1 MNSRRDGHFT
11 RMASYRNPSGAKHL
25 SAALL
30 SVMPVSRKRS
40 RIFPVTALLLAG
52 VLLGLTIRSVRIGED
67 TVAQLRKLED
77 AFLLINKQYVEP
89 VDAASL
95 AEKAIK
101 SMLDELDP
109 HSVYVSAEDAQAMQE
124 RFQGSFGGIGIWF
137 EIARNDEDLSDDTV
151 RVMSVIGDGP
161 SERAGLMAGDRIIGI
176 DDSTAVGLSQDEVT
190 SRLKGE
196 IGTQVEVTIQRHGT
210 RAPLEFTLTRD
221 AIPLYTVDASYMVDT
236 ATGYIR
242 LSRFSQETYNEFVE
256 HVRALKDQGMERLVL
271 DLRSNTGGYMGE
283 AIKIVDEI
291 VPGRKTVVYTRG
303 RRPETTSTY
312 RTRRTG
318 ILEKEPV
325 IVLVNAYSA
334 SASEIV
340 AGALQDHDRA
350 LIVGQRTFGKG
361 LVQHQFALPDQSI
374 LQMTVARYYTPSGRL
389 IQTPYKDG
397 DQEDY
402 YEEKFASLEDATYR
416 PGEYSD
422 NIPDSLR
429 FKTARG
435 RDVFG
440 GGGILPD
447 YIVKPDTTPALRA
460 VLGYGLE
467 RSFARKWFRDDER
480 RLRERWRDREEEF
493 ASTFDISDEL
503 WASFVEYSTDTDADD
518 PLAEAS
524 EEADSTQVV
533 TADALH
539 TYRETLEVYLRG
551 RIAQEIFGHKAW
563 YGIYKEIDP
572 ELNAALGLWG
582 LAEGLAAW
590 QELPRQ
596 ETDRPAN
603 RQ

>member
-1 MNSRRDGHFT
+1 MPANT
-11 RMASYRNPSGAKHL
+11 MPASP
-25 SAALL
+25 
-30 SVMPVSRKRS
+30 KRFW
-40 RIFPVTALLLAG
+40 IIPATLLLLAG
-52 VLLGLTIRSVRIGED
+52 VLLGVTIRSSLLAED
-67 TVAQLRKLED
+67 TLTQLRKLED
-77 AFLLINKQYVEP
+77 AFLLINKQYVES
-89 VDAASL
+89 VDPAEL
-95 AEKAIK
+95 AEEAIR
-101 SMLDELDP
+101 SMLDDLDP
-109 HSVYVSAEDAQAMQE
+109 HSVYVSAEDARSMQE

-137 EIARNDEDLSDDTV
+137 EIPRNDEDLRDDTV

-161 SERAGLMAGDRIIGI
+161 SERAGLMAGDRIIRI
-176 DDSTAVGLSQDEVT
+176 DDSTAVGLSEDEVT

-196 IGTQVEVTIQRHGT
+196 IGTQVDVAVHRAGAG
-210 RAPLEFTLTRD
+210 APLEFTLTRA
-221 AIPLYTVDASYMVDT
+221 AIPLYTVDASYMVDDE
-236 ATGYIR
+236 TGYIR
-242 LSRFSQETYNEFVE
+242 LSRFSQETYNEFIE
-256 HVRALKDQGMERLVL
+256 HARALKEEGMKRLVL
-271 DLRSNTGGYMGE
+271 DLRSNTGGYMSE
-283 AIKIVDEI
+283 AIEIVDEM

-389 IQTPYKDG
+389 IQTPYEDG

-429 FKTARG
+429 YKTAHG

-447 YIVKPDTTPALRA
+447 YIVKPDTLSPVRS
-460 VLGYGLE
+460 VLGRGLD
-467 RSFARKWFRDDER
+467 RGFARKWFREDER
-480 RLRERWRDREEEF
+480 RLRDLWRDREEEF
-493 ASTFDISDEL
+493 ASAFHVSDAL
-503 WASFVEYSTDTDADD
+503 WASFVEYATDDEPDD
-518 PLAEAS
+518 SLS
-524 EEADSTQVV
+524 EVSAEADSAR
-533 TADALH
+533 TAMANALQEH
-539 TYRETLEVYLRG
+539 REILEVHLRG
-551 RIAQEIFGHKAW
+551 RIAQEFFGHRAW
-563 YGIYKEIDP
+563 YGVYQEIDP

-582 LAEGLAAW
+582 LAENLAAW
-590 QELPRQ
+590 QEAPPQ
-596 ETDRPAN
+596 EPDPPASRP
-603 RQ
+603 

>member
-1 MNSRRDGHFT
+1 MPANT
-11 RMASYRNPSGAKHL
+11 MPASP
-25 SAALL
+25 
-30 SVMPVSRKRS
+30 KRFW
-40 RIFPVTALLLAG
+40 IIPATLLLLAG
-52 VLLGLTIRSVRIGED
+52 VLLGVTIRSSLLAED
-67 TVAQLRKLED
+67 TLTQLRKLED
-77 AFLLINKQYVEP
+77 AFLLINKQYVES
-89 VDAASL
+89 VDPAEL
-95 AEKAIK
+95 AEEAIR
-101 SMLDELDP
+101 SMLDDLDP
-109 HSVYVSAEDAQAMQE
+109 HSVYVSAEDARSMQE

-137 EIARNDEDLSDDTV
+137 EIPRNDEDLRDDTV

-161 SERAGLMAGDRIIGI
+161 SERAGLMAGDRIIRI
-176 DDSTAVGLSQDEVT
+176 DDSTAVGLSEDEVT

-196 IGTQVEVTIQRHGT
+196 IGTQVDVAVHRAGAG
-210 RAPLEFTLTRD
+210 APLEFTLTRA
-221 AIPLYTVDASYMVDT
+221 AIPLYTVDASYMVDDE
-236 ATGYIR
+236 TGYIR
-242 LSRFSQETYNEFVE
+242 LSRFSQETYNEFIE
-256 HVRALKDQGMERLVL
+256 HARALKEEGMKRLVL
-271 DLRSNTGGYMGE
+271 DLRSNTGGYMSE
-283 AIKIVDEI
+283 AIEIVDEM

-389 IQTPYKDG
+389 IQTPYEDG

-429 FKTARG
+429 YKTAHG

-447 YIVKPDTTPALRA
+447 YIVKPDTLSPVRS
-460 VLGYGLE
+460 VLGRGLD
-467 RSFARKWFRDDER
+467 RGFARKWFREDER
-480 RLRERWRDREEEF
+480 RLRDLWRDREEEF
-493 ASTFDISDEL
+493 ASAFHVSDAL
-503 WASFVEYSTDTDADD
+503 WASFVEYATDDEPDD
-518 PLAEAS
+518 SLS
-524 EEADSTQVV
+524 EVSAEADSAR
-533 TADALH
+533 TAMANALQEH
-539 TYRETLEVYLRG
+539 RELLEVHLRG
-551 RIAQEIFGHKAW
+551 RIAQEFFGHRAW
-563 YGIYKEIDP
+563 YGVYQEIDP

-582 LAEGLAAW
+582 LAENLATW
-590 QELPRQ
+590 QEASPQ
-596 ETDRPAN
+596 EPDPPASRP
-603 RQ
+603 

>member
-1 MNSRRDGHFT
+1 MP
-11 RMASYRNPSGAKHL
+11 ASPKRFRILP
-25 SAALL
+25 AA
-30 SVMPVSRKRS
+30 
-40 RIFPVTALLLAG
+40 ALLLAG
-52 VLLGLTIRSVRIGED
+52 VLLGGAVRSTFFGED
-67 TVAQLRKLED
+67 TLTQLRKLED

-89 VDAASL
+89 VDPATL
-95 AEKAIK
+95 AEEAIR
-101 SMLDELDP
+101 SMLDDLDP
-109 HSVYVSAEDAQAMQE
+109 HSVYVSAEDAQDMQE

-137 EIARNDEDLSDDTV
+137 EIARNDDDLRDDTV

-161 SERAGLMAGDRIIGI
+161 SERAGLMAGDRIVRI
-176 DDSTAVGLSQDEVT
+176 DDSTAVGLSEDEVT

-196 IGTQVEVTIQRHGT
+196 IGTQVDVTVQRPGAG
-210 RAPLEFTLTRD
+210 APLEFTLTRD
-221 AIPLYTVDASYMVDT
+221 AIPLYTVDASYMVDDE
-236 ATGYIR
+236 TGYIR
-242 LSRFSQETYNEFVE
+242 VSRFSQETYNEFIE
-256 HVRALKDQGMERLVL
+256 HARALKDEGMERLVL
-271 DLRSNTGGYMGE
+271 DLRSNTGGYMSE
-283 AIKIVDEI
+283 AIEIVDEM

-361 LVQHQFALPDQSI
+361 LVQHQFALPDESV

-389 IQTPYKDG
+389 IQTPYDDG

-422 NIPDSLR
+422 SIPDSLR
-429 FKTARG
+429 YKTAHG

-447 YIVKPDTTPALRA
+447 YIVKPDTLEPLRQ
-460 VLGYGLE
+460 VLGRGLD
-467 RSFARKWFRDDER
+467 RRFARKWFREDER
-480 RLRERWRDREEEF
+480 RLRDLWRDREEEF
-493 ASTFDISDEL
+493 GSAFDVSDDL
-503 WASFVEYSTDTDADD
+503 WAAFVAFAADPEADD
-518 PLAEAS
+518 SLS
-524 EEADSTQVV
+524 EVSAEADSARTAM
-533 TADALH
+533 ADALQAH
-539 TYRETLEVYLRG
+539 RETLEVHLRG
-551 RIAQEIFGHKAW
+551 RIAQEFFGHKAW
-563 YGIYKEIDP
+563 YAVYKEVDP

-582 LAEGLAAW
+582 LAENLATLPESLP
-590 QELPRQ
+590 QEP
-596 ETDRPAN
+596 DRPAG
-603 RQ
+603 RR

>member
-1 MNSRRDGHFT
+1 MP
-11 RMASYRNPSGAKHL
+11 ASSKRFRILP
-25 SAALL
+25 AA
-30 SVMPVSRKRS
+30 
-40 RIFPVTALLLAG
+40 ALLLAG
-52 VLLGLTIRSVRIGED
+52 VLLGGAVRSTLFGED
-67 TVAQLRKLED
+67 TLTQLRKLED

-89 VDAASL
+89 VDPATL
-95 AEKAIK
+95 AEEAIR
-101 SMLDELDP
+101 SMLDDLDP
-109 HSVYVSAEDAQAMQE
+109 HSVYVSAEDAQDMQE

-137 EIARNDEDLSDDTV
+137 EIARNDDDLRDDTV

-161 SERAGLMAGDRIIGI
+161 SERAGLMAGDRIVRI
-176 DDSTAVGLSQDEVT
+176 DDSTAVGLSEDEVT

-196 IGTQVEVTIQRHGT
+196 IGTQVDVTIQRPGAG
-210 RAPLEFTLTRD
+210 APLEFTLTRD
-221 AIPLYTVDASYMVDT
+221 AIPLYTVDASYMVDDE
-236 ATGYIR
+236 TGYIR
-242 LSRFSQETYNEFVE
+242 VSRFSQETYNEFIE
-256 HVRALKDQGMERLVL
+256 HARALKDEGMQRLVL
-271 DLRSNTGGYMGE
+271 DLRSNTGGYMSE
-283 AIKIVDEI
+283 AIEIVDEM

-361 LVQHQFALPDQSI
+361 LVQHQFALPDESV

-389 IQTPYKDG
+389 IQTPYDDG

-422 NIPDSLR
+422 SIPDSLR
-429 FKTARG
+429 YKTAHG

-447 YIVKPDTTPALRA
+447 YIVKPDTLEPLRQ
-460 VLGYGLE
+460 VLGRGLD
-467 RSFARKWFRDDER
+467 RRFARKWFREDER
-480 RLRERWRDREEEF
+480 RLRDLWRDREKEF
-493 ASTFDISDEL
+493 ASAFDVSDDL
-503 WASFVEYSTDTDADD
+503 WAAFVAFAADPEADD
-518 PLAEAS
+518 SLS
-524 EEADSTQVV
+524 EVSAEADSARTAM
-533 TADALH
+533 ADAMQAH
-539 TYRETLEVYLRG
+539 RGTLEVHLRG
-551 RIAQEIFGHKAW
+551 RIAQEFFGHKAW
-563 YGIYKEIDP
+563 YGVYKEVDP

-582 LAEGLAAW
+582 LAEHLATLPESLP
-590 QELPRQ
+590 QEP
-596 ETDRPAN
+596 DRPAG
-603 RQ
+603 RR

>member
-1 MNSRRDGHFT
+1 MP
-11 RMASYRNPSGAKHL
+11 ASSKRFRILP
-25 SAALL
+25 AA
-30 SVMPVSRKRS
+30 
-40 RIFPVTALLLAG
+40 ALLLAG
-52 VLLGLTIRSVRIGED
+52 VLLGGAVRSTLFGED
-67 TVAQLRKLED
+67 TLTQLRKLED

-89 VDAASL
+89 VDPATL
-95 AEKAIK
+95 AEEAIR
-101 SMLDELDP
+101 SMLDDLDP
-109 HSVYVSAEDAQAMQE
+109 HSVYVSAEDAQDMQE

-137 EIARNDEDLSDDTV
+137 EIARNDDDLRDDTV

-161 SERAGLMAGDRIIGI
+161 SERAGLMAGDRIVRI
-176 DDSTAVGLSQDEVT
+176 DDSTAVGLSEDEVT

-196 IGTQVEVTIQRHGT
+196 IGTQVDVTIQRPGAG
-210 RAPLEFTLTRD
+210 APLEFTLTRD
-221 AIPLYTVDASYMVDT
+221 AIPLYTVDASYMVDDE
-236 ATGYIR
+236 TGYIR
-242 LSRFSQETYNEFVE
+242 VSRFSQETYNEFIE
-256 HVRALKDQGMERLVL
+256 HARALKDEGMQRLVL
-271 DLRSNTGGYMGE
+271 DLRSNTGGYMSE
-283 AIKIVDEI
+283 AIEIVDEM

-361 LVQHQFALPDQSI
+361 LVQHQFALPDESV

-389 IQTPYKDG
+389 IQTPYDDG

-422 NIPDSLR
+422 SIPDSLR
-429 FKTARG
+429 YKTAHG

-447 YIVKPDTTPALRA
+447 YIVKPDTLEPLRQ
-460 VLGYGLE
+460 VLGRGLD
-467 RSFARKWFRDDER
+467 RRFARKWFREDER
-480 RLRERWRDREEEF
+480 RLRDLWRDREKEF
-493 ASTFDISDEL
+493 ASAFDVSDDL
-503 WASFVEYSTDTDADD
+503 WAAFVAFVADPEADD
-518 PLAEAS
+518 SLS
-524 EEADSTQVV
+524 EVSAEADSARTAM
-533 TADALH
+533 ADAMQAH
-539 TYRETLEVYLRG
+539 RGTLEVHLRG
-551 RIAQEIFGHKAW
+551 RIAQEFFGHKAW
-563 YGIYKEIDP
+563 YGVYKEVDP

-582 LAEGLAAW
+582 LAEHLATLPESPP
-590 QELPRQ
+590 QEP
-596 ETDRPAN
+596 DRPAG
-603 RQ
+603 RR

>member
-1 MNSRRDGHFT
+1 MP
-11 RMASYRNPSGAKHL
+11 ASSKRFRILP
-25 SAALL
+25 AA
-30 SVMPVSRKRS
+30 
-40 RIFPVTALLLAG
+40 ALLLAG
-52 VLLGLTIRSVRIGED
+52 VLLGGAVRSTLFGED
-67 TVAQLRKLED
+67 TLTQLRKLED

-89 VDAASL
+89 VDPATL
-95 AEKAIK
+95 AEEAIR
-101 SMLDELDP
+101 SMLDDLDP
-109 HSVYVSAEDAQAMQE
+109 HSVYVSAEDAQDMQE

-137 EIARNDEDLSDDTV
+137 EIARNDDDLRDDTV

-161 SERAGLMAGDRIIGI
+161 SERAGLMAGDRIVRI
-176 DDSTAVGLSQDEVT
+176 DDSTAVGLSEDEVT

-196 IGTQVEVTIQRHGT
+196 IGTQVDVTVQRPGAG
-210 RAPLEFTLTRD
+210 APLEFTLTRD
-221 AIPLYTVDASYMVDT
+221 AIPLYTVDASYMVDDE
-236 ATGYIR
+236 TGYIR
-242 LSRFSQETYNEFVE
+242 VSRFSQETYNEFIE
-256 HVRALKDQGMERLVL
+256 HARALKDEGMERLVL
-271 DLRSNTGGYMGE
+271 DLRSNTGGYMSE
-283 AIKIVDEI
+283 AIEIVDEM

-361 LVQHQFALPDQSI
+361 LVQHQFALPDESV

-389 IQTPYKDG
+389 IQTPYDDG

-422 NIPDSLR
+422 SIPDSLR
-429 FKTARG
+429 YKTAHG

-447 YIVKPDTTPALRA
+447 YIVKPDTLEPLRQ
-460 VLGYGLE
+460 VLGRGLD
-467 RSFARKWFRDDER
+467 RRFARKWFREDER
-480 RLRERWRDREEEF
+480 RLRDLWRDREEEF
-493 ASTFDISDEL
+493 GSAFHVSDDL
-503 WASFVEYSTDTDADD
+503 WAAFVAFAADPEADD
-518 PLAEAS
+518 SLS
-524 EEADSTQVV
+524 EVSAEADSARTAM
-533 TADALH
+533 ADALQAH
-539 TYRETLEVYLRG
+539 RETLEVHLRG
-551 RIAQEIFGHKAW
+551 RIAQEFFGHKAW
-563 YGIYKEIDP
+563 YGVYKEVDP

-582 LAEGLAAW
+582 LAENLATLPESLP
-590 QELPRQ
+590 QEP
-596 ETDRPAN
+596 DRPAG
-603 RQ
+603 RR

>member
-1 MNSRRDGHFT
+1 M
-11 RMASYRNPSGAKHL
+11 
-25 SAALL
+25 
-30 SVMPVSRKRS
+30 SVSPKRF
-40 RIFPVTALLLAG
+40 RIFPVAALLLAG
-52 VLLGLTIRSVRIGED
+52 VLLGLTISSVRIGDD
-67 TVAQLRKLED
+67 TMAQLRKLEE
-77 AFLLINKQYVEP
+77 AFLLINRQYVEP
-89 VDAASL
+89 VAASTL
-95 AEKAIK
+95 AEEAIT

-109 HSVYVSAEDAQAMQE
+109 HSVYVSAEDAQDMQE

-137 EIARNDEDLSDDTV
+137 EISRNDEDLSDDTV

-161 SERAGLMAGDRIIGI
+161 SERAGLMAGDRIIRI
-176 DDSTAVGLSQDEVT
+176 DDSTAVGLSEDEVT
-190 SRLKGE
+190 SKLKGE
-196 IGTQVEVTIQRHGT
+196 IGTQVEVAIQRHGT

-236 ATGYIR
+236 VTGYLR
-242 LSRFSQETYNEFVE
+242 VSRFSQETYNEFIE

-271 DLRSNTGGYMGE
+271 DLRSNTGGYMSE
-283 AIKIVDEI
+283 AIKIVDEM

-361 LVQHQFALPDQSI
+361 LVQHQFSLPDESI

-402 YEEKFASLEDATYR
+402 YEEKFSSLDQATYR

-422 NIPDSLR
+422 SIPDSLR
-429 FKTARG
+429 FKTAHG

-447 YIVKPDTTPALRA
+447 YIVKPDTTPALRT
-460 VLGYGLE
+460 VLGRGLA
-467 RSFARKWFRDDER
+467 RSFARQWFRQNEQPV
-480 RLRERWRDREEEF
+480 RERWRDREAEF
-493 ASTFDISDEL
+493 ASTFDVSEEL
-503 WASFVEYSTDTDADD
+503 WAAFVEHAIDTGFDD
-518 PLAEAS
+518 SQAEAS
-524 EEADSTQVV
+524 EEADSAQVV
-533 TADALH
+533 AADALH
-539 TYRETLEVYLRG
+539 THRETLEVYLRG
-551 RIAQEIFGHKAW
+551 RIAQELFGYKAW
-563 YGIYKEIDP
+563 YGVYKEIDP
-572 ELNAALGLWG
+572 ELRAALGLWG
-582 LAEGLAAW
+582 LAEGLASW
-590 QELPRQ
+590 QESLPQ

-603 RQ
+603 RR

>member
-1 MNSRRDGHFT
+1 M
-11 RMASYRNPSGAKHL
+11 
-25 SAALL
+25 
-30 SVMPVSRKRS
+30 
-40 RIFPVTALLLAG
+40 LLLAG
-52 VLLGLTIRSVRIGED
+52 VLLGVTIRSSLLGED
-67 TVAQLRKLED
+67 TLTQLRKLED
-77 AFLLINKQYVEP
+77 AFLLINKQYVES
-89 VDAASL
+89 VDPAEL
-95 AEKAIK
+95 AEEAIR
-101 SMLDELDP
+101 SMLDDLDP
-109 HSVYVSAEDAQAMQE
+109 HSVYVSAEDARSMQE

-137 EIARNDEDLSDDTV
+137 EIPRNDEDLRDDTV

-161 SERAGLMAGDRIIGI
+161 SERAGLMAGDRIIRI
-176 DDSTAVGLSQDEVT
+176 DDSTAVGLSEDEVT

-196 IGTQVEVTIQRHGT
+196 IGTQVDVAVHRAGAG
-210 RAPLEFTLTRD
+210 APLEFTLTRA
-221 AIPLYTVDASYMVDT
+221 AIPLYTVDASYMVDDE
-236 ATGYIR
+236 TGYIR
-242 LSRFSQETYNEFVE
+242 LSRFSQETYNEFIE
-256 HVRALKDQGMERLVL
+256 HARALKEEGMKRLVL
-271 DLRSNTGGYMGE
+271 DLRSNTGGYMSE
-283 AIKIVDEI
+283 AIEIVDEM

-389 IQTPYKDG
+389 IQTPYEDG

-429 FKTARG
+429 YKTAHG

-447 YIVKPDTTPALRA
+447 YIVKPDTLSPVRS
-460 VLGYGLE
+460 VLGRGLD
-467 RSFARKWFRDDER
+467 RGFARKWFREDER
-480 RLRERWRDREEEF
+480 RLRDLWRDREEEF
-493 ASTFDISDEL
+493 ASAFHVSDAL
-503 WASFVEYSTDTDADD
+503 WASFVEYATDDEPDD
-518 PLAEAS
+518 SLS
-524 EEADSTQVV
+524 EVSAEADSARTVM
-533 TADALH
+533 ANALQEH
-539 TYRETLEVYLRG
+539 REILEVHLRG
-551 RIAQEIFGHKAW
+551 RIAQEFFGHRAW
-563 YGIYKEIDP
+563 YGVYQEIDP

-582 LAEGLAAW
+582 LAENLAAW
-590 QELPRQ
+590 QEAPPQ
-596 ETDRPAN
+596 EPDPPASRP
-603 RQ
+603 

>member
-1 MNSRRDGHFT
+1 M
-11 RMASYRNPSGAKHL
+11 P
-25 SAALL
+25 AAL
-30 SVMPVSRKRS
+30 
-40 RIFPVTALLLAG
+40 LLLAG
-52 VLLGLTIRSVRIGED
+52 VLLGVTLRSTLHGED
-67 TVAQLRKLED
+67 TLTQLRKLED

-89 VDAASL
+89 VDPATL
-95 AEKAIK
+95 AEEAIR
-101 SMLDELDP
+101 SMLDDLDP
-109 HSVYVSAEDAQAMQE
+109 HSIYVSAEDARNMQE

-137 EIARNDEDLSDDTV
+137 EIPRNDDDLSDDTV

-161 SERAGLMAGDRIIGI
+161 SERAGLMAGDRIVRI
-176 DDSTAVGLSQDEVT
+176 DDSTAVGLSEDEVT

-196 IGTQVEVTIQRHGT
+196 IGTQVDVAIHRYGAG
-210 RAPLEFTLTRD
+210 APLEFTLTRD
-221 AIPLYTVDASYMVDT
+221 AIPLYTVDASYMVDD

-242 LSRFSQETYNEFVE
+242 LSRFSQETYNEFIE
-256 HVRALKDQGMERLVL
+256 HARALKDKGMERLVL
-271 DLRSNTGGYMGE
+271 DLRSNTGGYMSE
-283 AIKIVDEI
+283 AIEIVDEM

-361 LVQHQFALPDQSI
+361 LVQHQFALPDESI

-389 IQTPYKDG
+389 IQTPYQDG

-422 NIPDSLR
+422 SIPDSLR
-429 FKTARG
+429 YKTAHG

-447 YIVKPDTTPALRA
+447 YIVKPDTVAPLRE
-460 VLGYGLE
+460 VLGRGLD
-467 RSFARKWFRDDER
+467 RRFAREWFREDER
-480 RLRERWRDREEEF
+480 RLRELWRDREEEF
-493 ASTFDISDEL
+493 VSAFDVSDDL
-503 WASFVEYSTDTDADD
+503 WASFVEYATDAEADD
-518 PLAEAS
+518 SLS
-524 EEADSTQVV
+524 EVSAEADSARTAM
-533 TADALH
+533 ADALQTH
-539 TYRETLEVYLRG
+539 REMLEVHLRG
-551 RIAQEIFGHKAW
+551 RIAQEFFGHRAW
-563 YGIYKEIDP
+563 YGVYKEVDP

-582 LAEGLAAW
+582 LAEGLATWREAPS
-590 QELPRQ
+590 QEP
-596 ETDRPAN
+596 DRPAS
-603 RQ
+603 R

>member
-1 MNSRRDGHFT
+1 
-11 RMASYRNPSGAKHL
+11 
-25 SAALL
+25 
-30 SVMPVSRKRS
+30 MPANTMPAFPKRFW
-40 RIFPVTALLLAG
+40 IIPATLLLLAG
-52 VLLGLTIRSVRIGED
+52 VLLGVTIRSSLLGED
-67 TVAQLRKLED
+67 TLTQLRKLED
-77 AFLLINKQYVEP
+77 AFLLINKQYVES
-89 VDAASL
+89 VDPAEL
-95 AEKAIK
+95 AEEAIR
-101 SMLDELDP
+101 SMLDDLDP
-109 HSVYVSAEDAQAMQE
+109 HSVYVSAEDARSMQE

-137 EIARNDEDLSDDTV
+137 EIPRNDEDLRDDTV

-161 SERAGLMAGDRIIGI
+161 SERAGLMAGDRIIRI
-176 DDSTAVGLSQDEVT
+176 DDSTAVGLSEDEVT

-196 IGTQVEVTIQRHGT
+196 IGTQVDVAVHRAGAG
-210 RAPLEFTLTRD
+210 APLEFTLTRA
-221 AIPLYTVDASYMVDT
+221 AIPLYTVDASYMVDDE
-236 ATGYIR
+236 TGYIR
-242 LSRFSQETYNEFVE
+242 LSRFSQETYNEFIE
-256 HVRALKDQGMERLVL
+256 HARALKEEGMKRLVL
-271 DLRSNTGGYMGE
+271 DLRSNTGGYMSE
-283 AIKIVDEI
+283 AIEIVDEM

-389 IQTPYKDG
+389 IQTPYEDG

-429 FKTARG
+429 YKTAHG

-447 YIVKPDTTPALRA
+447 YIVKPDTLSPVRS
-460 VLGYGLE
+460 VLGRGLD
-467 RSFARKWFRDDER
+467 RGFARKWFREDER
-480 RLRERWRDREEEF
+480 RLRDLWRDREEEF
-493 ASTFDISDEL
+493 ASAFHVSDAL
-503 WASFVEYSTDTDADD
+503 WASFVEYATDDEPDD
-518 PLAEAS
+518 SLS
-524 EEADSTQVV
+524 EVSAEADSARTVM
-533 TADALH
+533 ANALQEH
-539 TYRETLEVYLRG
+539 REILEVHLRG
-551 RIAQEIFGHKAW
+551 RIAQEFFGHRAW
-563 YGIYKEIDP
+563 YGVYQEIDP

-582 LAEGLAAW
+582 LAENLAAW
-590 QELPRQ
+590 QEAPPQ
-596 ETDRPAN
+596 EPDPPASRP
-603 RQ
+603 

>member
-1 MNSRRDGHFT
+1 MP
-11 RMASYRNPSGAKHL
+11 ASSKRFRILP
-25 SAALL
+25 AA
-30 SVMPVSRKRS
+30 
-40 RIFPVTALLLAG
+40 ALLLAG
-52 VLLGLTIRSVRIGED
+52 VLLGGAVRSTLFGED
-67 TVAQLRKLED
+67 TLTQLRKLED

-89 VDAASL
+89 VDPATL
-95 AEKAIK
+95 AEEAIR
-101 SMLDELDP
+101 SMLDDLDP
-109 HSVYVSAEDAQAMQE
+109 HSVYVSAEDAQDMQE

-137 EIARNDEDLSDDTV
+137 EIARNDDDLRDDTV

-161 SERAGLMAGDRIIGI
+161 SERAGLMAGDRIVRI
-176 DDSTAVGLSQDEVT
+176 DDSTAVGLSEDEVT

-196 IGTQVEVTIQRHGT
+196 IGTQVDVTIQRPGAG
-210 RAPLEFTLTRD
+210 APLEFTLTRD
-221 AIPLYTVDASYMVDT
+221 AIPLYTVDASYMVDEE
-236 ATGYIR
+236 TGYIR
-242 LSRFSQETYNEFVE
+242 VSRFSQETYNEFIE
-256 HVRALKDQGMERLVL
+256 HARALKDEGMERLVL
-271 DLRSNTGGYMGE
+271 DLRSNTGGYMSE
-283 AIKIVDEI
+283 AIEIVDEM

-361 LVQHQFALPDQSI
+361 LVQHQFALPDESV

-389 IQTPYKDG
+389 IQTPYDDG

-422 NIPDSLR
+422 SIPDSLR
-429 FKTARG
+429 YKTAHG

-447 YIVKPDTTPALRA
+447 YIVKPDTLEPLRQ
-460 VLGYGLE
+460 VLGRGLD
-467 RSFARKWFRDDER
+467 RRFARKWFREDER
-480 RLRERWRDREEEF
+480 RLRDLWRDREKEF
-493 ASTFDISDEL
+493 ASAFDVSDDL
-503 WASFVEYSTDTDADD
+503 WAAFVAFAADPEADD
-518 PLAEAS
+518 SLS
-524 EEADSTQVV
+524 EVSAEADSARTAM
-533 TADALH
+533 ADALQAH
-539 TYRETLEVYLRG
+539 RETLEVHLRG
-551 RIAQEIFGHKAW
+551 RIAQEFFGHKAW
-563 YGIYKEIDP
+563 YGVYKEVDP

-582 LAEGLAAW
+582 LAENLATLPESLP
-590 QELPRQ
+590 QEP
-596 ETDRPAN
+596 DRPAG
-603 RQ
+603 RR

>member
-1 MNSRRDGHFT
+1 MP
-11 RMASYRNPSGAKHL
+11 ASSKRFRILP
-25 SAALL
+25 AA
-30 SVMPVSRKRS
+30 
-40 RIFPVTALLLAG
+40 ALLLAG
-52 VLLGLTIRSVRIGED
+52 VLLGGAVRSTFFGED
-67 TVAQLRKLED
+67 TLTQLRKLED

-89 VDAASL
+89 VDPATL
-95 AEKAIK
+95 AEEAIR
-101 SMLDELDP
+101 SMLDDLDP
-109 HSVYVSAEDAQAMQE
+109 HSVYVSAEDAQDMQE

-137 EIARNDEDLSDDTV
+137 EIARNDDDLRDDTV

-161 SERAGLMAGDRIIGI
+161 SERAGLMAGDRIVRI
-176 DDSTAVGLSQDEVT
+176 DDSTAVGLSEDEVT

-196 IGTQVEVTIQRHGT
+196 IGTQVDVTVQRPGAG
-210 RAPLEFTLTRD
+210 APLEFTLTRD
-221 AIPLYTVDASYMVDT
+221 AIPLYTVDASYMVDDE
-236 ATGYIR
+236 TGYIR
-242 LSRFSQETYNEFVE
+242 VSRFSQETYNEFIE
-256 HVRALKDQGMERLVL
+256 HARALKDEGMERLVL
-271 DLRSNTGGYMGE
+271 DLRSNTGGYMSE
-283 AIKIVDEI
+283 AIEIVDEM

-361 LVQHQFALPDQSI
+361 LVQHQFALPDESV

-389 IQTPYKDG
+389 IQTPYDDG

-422 NIPDSLR
+422 SIPDSLR
-429 FKTARG
+429 YKTAHG

-447 YIVKPDTTPALRA
+447 YIVKPDTLEPLRQ
-460 VLGYGLE
+460 VLGRGLD
-467 RSFARKWFRDDER
+467 RRFARKWFREDER
-480 RLRERWRDREEEF
+480 RLRDLWRDREEEF
-493 ASTFDISDEL
+493 GSAFHVSDDL
-503 WASFVEYSTDTDADD
+503 WAAFVAFAADPEADD
-518 PLAEAS
+518 SLS
-524 EEADSTQVV
+524 EVSAEADSARTAM
-533 TADALH
+533 ADALQAH
-539 TYRETLEVYLRG
+539 RETLEVHLRG
-551 RIAQEIFGHKAW
+551 RIAQEFFGHKAW
-563 YGIYKEIDP
+563 YAVYKEVDP

-582 LAEGLAAW
+582 LAENLATLPESLP
-590 QELPRQ
+590 QEP
-596 ETDRPAN
+596 DRPAG
-603 RQ
+603 RR

>member
-1 MNSRRDGHFT
+1 MPCRSTLDI
-11 RMASYRNPSGAKHL
+11 M
-25 SAALL
+25 
-30 SVMPVSRKRS
+30 SVSPKRF
-40 RIFPVTALLLAG
+40 RIFPVAALLLAG
-52 VLLGLTIRSVRIGED
+52 ALLGLTIGSVRIGED
-67 TVAQLRKLED
+67 TMAQLRKLEE

-89 VDAASL
+89 VDAATL
-95 AEKAIK
+95 TEEAIT

-109 HSVYVSAEDAQAMQE
+109 HSVYVSAEDAQDMQE

-137 EIARNDEDLSDDTV
+137 EISRNDEDLSDDTV

-161 SERAGLMAGDRIIGI
+161 SERAGLMAGDRIIRI
-176 DDSTAVGLSQDEVT
+176 DDSTAVGLSEDEVT
-190 SRLKGE
+190 SKLKGE
-196 IGTQVEVTIQRHGT
+196 IGTQVEVAIQRHGA

-221 AIPLYTVDASYMVDT
+221 TIPLYTVDASYMVDT
-236 ATGYIR
+236 MTGYLR
-242 LSRFSQETYNEFVE
+242 VSRFSQETYNEFIE
-256 HVRALKDQGMERLVL
+256 HARALKDQGMERLVL
-271 DLRSNTGGYMGE
+271 DLRSNTGGYMSE
-283 AIKIVDEI
+283 AIKIVDEM

-361 LVQHQFALPDQSI
+361 LVQHQFSLPDESI

-389 IQTPYKDG
+389 IQTAYKDG

-402 YEEKFASLEDATYR
+402 YEEKFSSLEQATYR

-422 NIPDSLR
+422 SIPDSLR
-429 FKTARG
+429 FKTAHG

-460 VLGYGLE
+460 VLGRGLA
-467 RSFARKWFRDDER
+467 RSFVRQWFRQNEQPV
-480 RLRERWRDREEEF
+480 RERWRDREAEF
-493 ASTFDISDEL
+493 ASTFDVSEEL
-503 WASFVEYSTDTDADD
+503 WATFVERAIDTGFDD
-518 PLAEAS
+518 SPTEIS

-539 TYRETLEVYLRG
+539 THRETLEVYLRG
-551 RIAQEIFGHKAW
+551 RIAQELFGYRAW
-563 YGIYKEIDP
+563 YGVYKEIDP
-572 ELNAALGLWG
+572 ELRAALGLWG
-582 LAEGLAAW
+582 LAEGLASW
-590 QELPRQ
+590 QESPPQ

-603 RQ
+603 RR

>member
-1 MNSRRDGHFT
+1 MPANT
-11 RMASYRNPSGAKHL
+11 MPASP
-25 SAALL
+25 
-30 SVMPVSRKRS
+30 KRFW
-40 RIFPVTALLLAG
+40 IIPATLLLLAG
-52 VLLGLTIRSVRIGED
+52 VLLGVTIRSSLLGED
-67 TVAQLRKLED
+67 TLTQLRKLED
-77 AFLLINKQYVEP
+77 AFLLINKQYVES
-89 VDAASL
+89 VDPAEL
-95 AEKAIK
+95 AEEAIR
-101 SMLDELDP
+101 SMLDDLDP
-109 HSVYVSAEDAQAMQE
+109 HSVYVSAEDARSMQE

-137 EIARNDEDLSDDTV
+137 EIPRNDEDLRDDTV

-161 SERAGLMAGDRIIGI
+161 SERAGLMAGDRIIRI
-176 DDSTAVGLSQDEVT
+176 DDSTAVGLSEDEVT

-196 IGTQVEVTIQRHGT
+196 IGTQVDVAVHRAGAG
-210 RAPLEFTLTRD
+210 APLEFTLTRA
-221 AIPLYTVDASYMVDT
+221 AIPLYTVDASYMVDDE
-236 ATGYIR
+236 TGYIR
-242 LSRFSQETYNEFVE
+242 LSRFSQETYNEFIE
-256 HVRALKDQGMERLVL
+256 HARALKEEGMKRLVL
-271 DLRSNTGGYMGE
+271 DLRSNTGGYMSE
-283 AIKIVDEI
+283 AIEIVDEM

-389 IQTPYKDG
+389 IQTPYEDG

-429 FKTARG
+429 YKTAHG

-447 YIVKPDTTPALRA
+447 YIVKPDTLSPVRS
-460 VLGYGLE
+460 VLGRGLD
-467 RSFARKWFRDDER
+467 RGFARKWFREDER
-480 RLRERWRDREEEF
+480 RLRDLWRDREEEF
-493 ASTFDISDEL
+493 ASAFHVSDAL
-503 WASFVEYSTDTDADD
+503 WASFVEYATDDEPDD
-518 PLAEAS
+518 SLS
-524 EEADSTQVV
+524 EVSAEADSAR
-533 TADALH
+533 TAMANALQEH
-539 TYRETLEVYLRG
+539 RELLEVHLRG
-551 RIAQEIFGHKAW
+551 RIAQEFFGHRAW
-563 YGIYKEIDP
+563 YGVYQEIDP

-582 LAEGLAAW
+582 LAENLAAW
-590 QELPRQ
+590 QEAPPQ
-596 ETDRPAN
+596 DPDPPASRP
-603 RQ
+603 

>member
-1 MNSRRDGHFT
+1 MP
-11 RMASYRNPSGAKHL
+11 ASLKRFRILP
-25 SAALL
+25 AA
-30 SVMPVSRKRS
+30 
-40 RIFPVTALLLAG
+40 ALLLAG
-52 VLLGLTIRSVRIGED
+52 VLLGGAVRSTLFGED
-67 TVAQLRKLED
+67 TLTQLRKLED

-89 VDAASL
+89 VDPATL
-95 AEKAIK
+95 AEEAIR
-101 SMLDELDP
+101 SMLDDLDP
-109 HSVYVSAEDAQAMQE
+109 HSVYVSAEDAQDMQE

-137 EIARNDEDLSDDTV
+137 EIARNDDDLRDDTV

-161 SERAGLMAGDRIIGI
+161 SERAGLMAGDRIVRI
-176 DDSTAVGLSQDEVT
+176 DDSTAVGLSEDEVT

-196 IGTQVEVTIQRHGT
+196 IGTQVDVTVQRPGAG
-210 RAPLEFTLTRD
+210 APLEFTLTRD
-221 AIPLYTVDASYMVDT
+221 AIPLYTIDASYMVDDE
-236 ATGYIR
+236 TGYIR
-242 LSRFSQETYNEFVE
+242 VSRFSQETYNEFIE
-256 HVRALKDQGMERLVL
+256 HVRALKDEGMERLVL
-271 DLRSNTGGYMGE
+271 DLRSNTGGYMSE
-283 AIKIVDEI
+283 AIEIVDEM

-361 LVQHQFALPDQSI
+361 LVQHQFALPDESV

-389 IQTPYKDG
+389 IQTPYDDG

-422 NIPDSLR
+422 SIPDSLR
-429 FKTARG
+429 YKTAHG

-447 YIVKPDTTPALRA
+447 YIVKPDTLEPLRQ
-460 VLGYGLE
+460 VLGRGLD
-467 RSFARKWFRDDER
+467 RRFARKWFREDER
-480 RLRERWRDREEEF
+480 RLRDLWRDREEEF
-493 ASTFDISDEL
+493 GSAFHVSDDL
-503 WASFVEYSTDTDADD
+503 WAAFVAFAADPEADD
-518 PLAEAS
+518 SLS
-524 EEADSTQVV
+524 EVSAEADSARTAM
-533 TADALH
+533 ADALQAH
-539 TYRETLEVYLRG
+539 RETLEVHLRG
-551 RIAQEIFGHKAW
+551 RIAQEFFGHKAW
-563 YGIYKEIDP
+563 YGVYKEVDP

-582 LAEGLAAW
+582 LAENLATLPESLP
-590 QELPRQ
+590 QEP
-596 ETDRPAN
+596 DRPAG
-603 RQ
+603 RR

>member
-1 MNSRRDGHFT
+1 MPANT
-11 RMASYRNPSGAKHL
+11 MPASP
-25 SAALL
+25 
-30 SVMPVSRKRS
+30 KRFW
-40 RIFPVTALLLAG
+40 IIPATLLLLAG
-52 VLLGLTIRSVRIGED
+52 VLLGVTIRSSLLGED
-67 TVAQLRKLED
+67 TLTQLRKLED
-77 AFLLINKQYVEP
+77 AFLLINKQYVES
-89 VDAASL
+89 VDPAEL
-95 AEKAIK
+95 AEEAIR
-101 SMLDELDP
+101 SMLDDLDP
-109 HSVYVSAEDAQAMQE
+109 HSVYVSAEDARSMQE

-137 EIARNDEDLSDDTV
+137 EIPRNDEDLRDDTV

-161 SERAGLMAGDRIIGI
+161 SERAGLMAGDRIIRI
-176 DDSTAVGLSQDEVT
+176 DDSTAVGLSEDEVT

-196 IGTQVEVTIQRHGT
+196 IGTQVDVAVHRAGAG
-210 RAPLEFTLTRD
+210 APLEFTLTRA
-221 AIPLYTVDASYMVDT
+221 AIPLYTVDASYMVDDE
-236 ATGYIR
+236 TGYIR
-242 LSRFSQETYNEFVE
+242 LSRFSQETYNEFIE
-256 HVRALKDQGMERLVL
+256 HARALKEEGMKRLVL
-271 DLRSNTGGYMGE
+271 DLRSNTGGYMSE
-283 AIKIVDEI
+283 AIEIVDEM

-389 IQTPYKDG
+389 IQTPYEDG

-429 FKTARG
+429 YKTAHG

-447 YIVKPDTTPALRA
+447 YIVKPDTLSPVRS
-460 VLGYGLE
+460 VLGRGLD
-467 RSFARKWFRDDER
+467 RGFARKWFREDER
-480 RLRERWRDREEEF
+480 RLRDLWRDREEEF
-493 ASTFDISDEL
+493 ASAFHVSDAL
-503 WASFVEYSTDTDADD
+503 WASFVEYATDDEPDD
-518 PLAEAS
+518 SLS
-524 EEADSTQVV
+524 EVSAEADSARTVM
-533 TADALH
+533 ANALQEH
-539 TYRETLEVYLRG
+539 REILEVHLRG
-551 RIAQEIFGHKAW
+551 RIAQEFFGHRAW
-563 YGIYKEIDP
+563 YGVYQEIDP

-582 LAEGLAAW
+582 LAENLAAW
-590 QELPRQ
+590 QEAPPQ
-596 ETDRPAN
+596 EPDPPASRP
-603 RQ
+603 

>member
-1 MNSRRDGHFT
+1 MYKFAPEWALYENGLVQNTFGAQRLAAARLNI
-11 RMASYRNPSGAKHL
+11 MPASP
-25 SAALL
+25 
-30 SVMPVSRKRS
+30 KRF
-40 RIFPVTALLLAG
+40 RIFPVAALLLAG
-52 VLLGLTIRSVRIGED
+52 VLLGLTIGSVRLGED
-67 TVAQLRKLED
+67 TMAQLRKLED

-95 AEKAIK
+95 AEEAIT

-109 HSVYVSAEDAQAMQE
+109 HSIYVSAEDAQDMQE

-137 EIARNDEDLSDDTV
+137 EITRNDEDLSDDTV

-161 SERAGLMAGDRIIGI
+161 SERAGLMAGDRIIRI
-176 DDSTAVGLSQDEVT
+176 DDSTAVGLSEDEVT
-190 SRLKGE
+190 SKLKGE

-210 RAPLEFTLTRD
+210 RTPLEFTLTRD
-221 AIPLYTVDASYMVDT
+221 VIPLYTVDASYMVDSV
-236 ATGYIR
+236 TGYLR
-242 LSRFSQETYNEFVE
+242 VSRFSQETYNEFIE

-271 DLRSNTGGYMGE
+271 DLRGNTGGYMSE
-283 AIKIVDEI
+283 AIEIVDEV

-361 LVQHQFALPDQSI
+361 LVQHQFSLPDQSI

-402 YEEKFASLEDATYR
+402 YEEKFSSLEQATYR

-422 NIPDSLR
+422 SIPDSLR
-429 FKTARG
+429 FKTAHG

-460 VLGYGLE
+460 VLGRGLE
-467 RSFARKWFRDDER
+467 RRFARQWFRQNEQR
-480 RLRERWRDREEEF
+480 VRERWRDRETEF
-493 ASTFDISDEL
+493 ASTFDVSEEL
-503 WASFVEYSTDTDADD
+503 WAAFVEHSTDSDD
-518 PLAEAS
+518 SPTEAS

-533 TADALH
+533 TADALQ

-551 RIAQEIFGHKAW
+551 RIAQELFGYKAW
-563 YGIYKEIDP
+563 YGVYKEIDP
-572 ELNAALGLWG
+572 ELKAALGLWG
-582 LAEGLAAW
+582 LAENLAAW
-590 QELPRQ
+590 QESPPQ

-603 RQ
+603 RR

>member
-1 MNSRRDGHFT
+1 MPANT
-11 RMASYRNPSGAKHL
+11 MPASP
-25 SAALL
+25 
-30 SVMPVSRKRS
+30 KRFW
-40 RIFPVTALLLAG
+40 IIPATLLLLAG
-52 VLLGLTIRSVRIGED
+52 VLLGVTIRSSLLAED
-67 TVAQLRKLED
+67 TLTQLRKLED
-77 AFLLINKQYVEP
+77 AFLLINKQYVES
-89 VDAASL
+89 VDPAEL
-95 AEKAIK
+95 AEEAIR
-101 SMLDELDP
+101 SMLDDLDP
-109 HSVYVSAEDAQAMQE
+109 HSVYVSAEDARSMQE

-137 EIARNDEDLSDDTV
+137 EIPRNDEDLRDDTV

-161 SERAGLMAGDRIIGI
+161 SERAGLMAGDRIIRI
-176 DDSTAVGLSQDEVT
+176 DDSTAVGLSEDEVT

-196 IGTQVEVTIQRHGT
+196 IGTQVDVAVHRAGAG
-210 RAPLEFTLTRD
+210 APLEFTLTRA
-221 AIPLYTVDASYMVDT
+221 AIPLYTVDASYMVDDE
-236 ATGYIR
+236 TGYIR
-242 LSRFSQETYNEFVE
+242 LSRFYQETYNEFIE
-256 HVRALKDQGMERLVL
+256 HARALKEEGMKRLVL
-271 DLRSNTGGYMGE
+271 DLRSNTGGYMSE
-283 AIKIVDEI
+283 AIEIVDEM

-389 IQTPYKDG
+389 IQTPYEDG

-429 FKTARG
+429 YKTAHG

-447 YIVKPDTTPALRA
+447 YIVKPDTLSPVRS
-460 VLGYGLE
+460 VLGRGLD
-467 RSFARKWFRDDER
+467 RGFARKWFREDER
-480 RLRERWRDREEEF
+480 RLRDLWRDREEEF
-493 ASTFDISDEL
+493 ASAFHVSDAL
-503 WASFVEYSTDTDADD
+503 WASFVEYATDGEPDD
-518 PLAEAS
+518 SLS
-524 EEADSTQVV
+524 EVSAEADSAR
-533 TADALH
+533 TAMANALQEH
-539 TYRETLEVYLRG
+539 REILEVHLRG
-551 RIAQEIFGHKAW
+551 RIAQEFFGHRAW
-563 YGIYKEIDP
+563 YGVYQEIDP

-582 LAEGLAAW
+582 LAENLAAW
-590 QELPRQ
+590 QEAPPQ
-596 ETDRPAN
+596 EPDPPASRP
-603 RQ
+603 

>member
-1 MNSRRDGHFT
+1 MPANT
-11 RMASYRNPSGAKHL
+11 MPASP
-25 SAALL
+25 
-30 SVMPVSRKRS
+30 KRFW
-40 RIFPVTALLLAG
+40 IIPATLLLLAG
-52 VLLGLTIRSVRIGED
+52 LLLGVTLRSSLLGED
-67 TVAQLRKLED
+67 TLTQLRKLED
-77 AFLLINKQYVEP
+77 AFLLINKQYVES
-89 VDAASL
+89 VDPAEL
-95 AEKAIK
+95 AEEAIR
-101 SMLDELDP
+101 SMLDDLDP
-109 HSVYVSAEDAQAMQE
+109 HSVYVSAEDARSMQE

-137 EIARNDEDLSDDTV
+137 EIPRNDEDLRDDTV

-161 SERAGLMAGDRIIGI
+161 SERAGLMAGDRIIRI
-176 DDSTAVGLSQDEVT
+176 DDSTAVGLSEDEVT

-196 IGTQVEVTIQRHGT
+196 IGTQVDVAVHRAGAG
-210 RAPLEFTLTRD
+210 APLEFTLTRA
-221 AIPLYTVDASYMVDT
+221 AIPLYTVDASYMVDDE
-236 ATGYIR
+236 TGYIR
-242 LSRFSQETYNEFVE
+242 LSRFSQETYNEFIE
-256 HVRALKDQGMERLVL
+256 HARALKEEGMKRLVL
-271 DLRSNTGGYMGE
+271 DLRSNTGGYMSE
-283 AIKIVDEI
+283 AIEIVDEM

-389 IQTPYKDG
+389 IQTPYEDG

-429 FKTARG
+429 YKTAHG

-447 YIVKPDTTPALRA
+447 YIVKPDTLSPVRS
-460 VLGYGLE
+460 VLGRGLD
-467 RSFARKWFRDDER
+467 RGFARKWFREDER
-480 RLRERWRDREEEF
+480 RLRDLWRDREEEF
-493 ASTFDISDEL
+493 ASAFHVSDAL
-503 WASFVEYSTDTDADD
+503 WASFVEYATDDEPDD
-518 PLAEAS
+518 SLS
-524 EEADSTQVV
+524 EVSAEADSAR
-533 TADALH
+533 TAMANALQEH
-539 TYRETLEVYLRG
+539 RELLEVHLRG
-551 RIAQEIFGHKAW
+551 RIAQEFFGHRAW
-563 YGIYKEIDP
+563 YGVYQEIDP

-582 LAEGLAAW
+582 LAENLAAW
-590 QELPRQ
+590 QEAPPQ
-596 ETDRPAN
+596 EPDPPASRP
-603 RQ
+603 